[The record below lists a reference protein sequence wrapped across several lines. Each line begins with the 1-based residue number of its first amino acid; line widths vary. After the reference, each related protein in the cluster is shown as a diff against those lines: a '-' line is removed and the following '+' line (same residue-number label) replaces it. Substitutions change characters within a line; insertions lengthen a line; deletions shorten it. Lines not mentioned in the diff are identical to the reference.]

1 MANKGEIEMSKANE
15 QRSGESIESLC
26 SGAKDATAIEAN
38 VQGTAIADFLR
49 QCASIMRENG
59 ARAVSRNYLTDAAYC
74 TGSAIVL
81 EMLAQRAEREG
92 WSRTPPVP

>member
-1 MANKGEIEMSKANE
+1 MSKANE

-26 SGAKDATAIEAN
+26 SGATDAPAIEAN

-49 QCASIMRENG
+49 QCAGMMRDASAKALSQG
-59 ARAVSRNYLTDAAYC
+59 DLTDAAYC
-74 TGSAIVL
+74 NGAAIVV
-81 EMLAQRAEREG
+81 ETLAQKAEREG